1 MNKRIKRIL
10 ILIFAALFF
19 LAVPA
24 TILYCQGY
32 RFDFGNK
39 KIVKTGAFFFQA
51 EPKSCEVYLDGKLI
65 KKTDFLSGSVFI
77 KNLLPKEYTIKI
89 EKEGYFSWEKKL
101 GTEEE
106 MVTEAKNIILFSKN
120 SGFSVFLS
128 DINDY
133 FFSPDQKKVILKK
146 IEEPDWKLDIFDLK
160 KNSQEIFLGEKD
172 LSKKEVVLL
181 DLNWDSYSEKLLLK
195 TKIEEKIKYFI
206 VDLSGEKKQIFPLE
220 NNDIAEISFNP
231 DNFQEIFFIKN
242 SNLYKFNFVENKIL
256 EETLKNLLTY
266 RISNGNIFWLSQDGF
281 LNRSDF
287 SGKRLETL
295 NATPFPVKE
304 NLEYTIE
311 VFPSVVFL
319 KEDEDLYQFN
329 SSLKSFEKFCESVKN
344 LKLSPDS
351 KELVIANNYEIW
363 IIFLADISEQPQRKT
378 GQKIFLTRFSQKI
391 DEIFWLNPN
400 YLIFNTD
407 EKIKI
412 AEADDRN
419 GINIVE
425 LGEFQNPKIFWN
437 QTYGKLYLLSQE
449 KLFISGNLLP

>member
-1 MNKRIKRIL
+1 MNKRIKRFL
-10 ILIFAALFF
+10 ILAFAALFF

-39 KIVKTGAFFFQA
+39 KMVKTGAFFFQA
-51 EPKSCEVYLDGKLI
+51 GPKSCEVYLDGKLI

-77 KNLLPKEYTIKI
+77 KNLLPKEYVIKI
-89 EKEGYFSWEKKL
+89 GKEGYSSWEKKL
-101 GTEEE
+101 ETEEE
-106 MVTEAKNIILFSKN
+106 LVTEAKNIILFPKN
-120 SGFSVFLS
+120 PGFSVFLS
-128 DINDY
+128 DVDDY

-146 IEEPDWKLDIFDLK
+146 TEGTDWELDIFDLK
-160 KNSQEIFLGEKD
+160 KNSRETFLEEKY

-195 TKIEEKIKYFI
+195 TKVEEKIKYFI
-206 VDLSGEKKQIFPLE
+206 VDFFGEKKQTFPLE
-220 NNDIAEISFNP
+220 NNDITEISFNP
-231 DNFQEIFFIKN
+231 ENSQEIFFIKN
-242 SNLYKFNFVENKIL
+242 ASFYKFNFVENKIP

-266 RISNGNIFWLSQDGF
+266 RISNGNIFWLSQDGY

-287 SGKRLETL
+287 SGKKLETL

-304 NLEYTIE
+304 NLEYGIE
-311 VFPSVVFL
+311 IFPPVIFL
-319 KEDEDLYQFN
+319 KENGDLYQFN
-329 SSLKSFEKFCESVKN
+329 SSLKNFEKFCESVKS

-351 KELVIANNYEIW
+351 KKLVIANNYEIW
-363 IIFLADISEQPQRKT
+363 IIFLADIPEQPQRKT

-391 DEIFWLNPN
+391 DEVFWLNPN
-400 YLIFNTD
+400 YLIFNTG

-412 AEADDRN
+412 AETDDRN
-419 GINIVE
+419 GINIID

-437 QTYGKLYLLSQE
+437 QTDGKLYLFSQG